1 MPELPEV
8 ETVVRDLRAHGL
20 EGAIIRRAD
29 VRWPRTVAGL
39 TPGRFAAALVGRTI
53 VSLSRRAKYIVVALN
68 SGSRLLIHLRMTGKL
83 RFAAPKD
90 DPGKHDHV
98 VITLEDGR
106 RLFFNDTRKFGRF
119 RLAGPDADPLA
130 DHVVITLEDGRR
142 LFFNDTRK
150 FGRFRLAGPDADPL
164 ADLGPEPL
172 DAAFTPDVLR
182 RQLRG
187 KSRMLKP
194 LLLDQATVA
203 GLGNIY
209 VDEALW
215 QARLHPRRRANT
227 LTPGETRRLHAAIV
241 AVLQRAVDNCGTTLG
256 TGDTNFYSVG
266 GRRGR
271 NADAL
276 NVFRRDG
283 LPCPRCGT
291 ALERTVVGQRGT
303 HLCPCCQ
310 II

>member
-29 VRWPRTVAGL
+29 VRWPSTVADS
-39 TPGRFAAALVGRTI
+39 TPARFAAALAGCTI
-53 VSLSRRAKYIVVALN
+53 VGLSRRAKYIVVALN

-119 RLAGPDADPLA
+119 RIAGPEADPLA
-130 DHVVITLEDGRR
+130 G
-142 LFFNDTRK
+142 
-150 FGRFRLAGPDADPL
+150 
-164 ADLGPEPL
+164 LGPEPL
-172 DAAFTPDVLR
+172 DDAFTPDVLR

-194 LLLDQATVA
+194 LLLDQTTVA

-215 QARLHPRRRANT
+215 QARLHPCRCADT
-227 LTPGETRRLHAAIV
+227 LTPAETRHLHAAIV

-256 TGDTNFYSVG
+256 TGDTNFYSVS
-266 GRRGR
+266 GRSGR

-283 LPCPRCGT
+283 RPCPRCGAT
-291 ALERTVVGQRGT
+291 LERTVVGQRGT
-303 HLCPCCQ
+303 HLCPRCQ
-310 II
+310 KIRAPRSLNNE